1 MPLVLIL
8 LLAGLLQAFP
18 QQVRKR
24 FEGDPNQPLRRV
36 TAIRISDDGEI
47 RAISEGSLYVY
58 AQGRWQAPVPASES
72 WAAELAP
79 EPAGLPVLPATAAA
93 KQADGSLWF
102 GTAKGLF
109 HQMGKDWE
117 YRQGQRWLPH
127 DEVLAVAVNAR
138 GDVAVGTAAGV
149 GLIQNREITFA
160 EKARLYEEA
169 IEKYN
174 RRTEFGYVLERGPRG
189 VRDSDNDGLWT
200 SMYGASQCFA
210 YAVKKDTA
218 SLENARKAFRAIAF
232 LSEVTQ
238 GGTPGGLPGLV
249 ARTILPTSGPDPNAK
264 AYTRETDAAMQKRDR
279 KWKTLVPRWPKS
291 ADGKWYW
298 KSDVSSDELDGHFFF
313 YGLYYDLVAQTV
325 AEKEEVRKVVRRI
338 IDHLVKH
345 DFNMIDWDGKPTR
358 WGVFSPAQLNR
369 EKDWWAARGLNSLS
383 ILAYLKVAHHV
394 TGDKKYH
401 DVAQWLIKEHGYAQN
416 AMFAKL
422 SQGVGDGNQSDDEM
436 AYMDYWSLLQY
447 EQDPELVE
455 RYAYSL
461 HRYWALDRPEVNP
474 FFNFAAAAL
483 LKGKRYDDTHMM
495 YDLTPTGT
503 WLEQSLDTL
512 RRFPLDLHSYAL
524 SNSHR
529 TDIRRMANNRGMKRN
544 GRVLPVDER
553 QVFHWNHDPF
563 RLDHSGDG
571 GTLAD
576 GTSYLLPYYMGRYL
590 GFVKE

>member
-1 MPLVLIL
+1 MPLVLLVLI
-8 LLAGLLQAFP
+8 AGLLQAFP

-24 FEGDPNQPLRRV
+24 FEGDTNQPARRV
-36 TAIRISDDGEI
+36 TAIQINDDGDI
-47 RAISEGSLYVY
+47 RAISEGQLYVY
-58 AQGRWQAPVPASES
+58 SQGRWAAPVPATES
-72 WAAELAP
+72 WSAEQLPAP
-79 EPAGLPVLPATAAA
+79 GGLPIQPATASA
-93 KQADGSLWF
+93 KQADGTIWF

-109 HQMGKDWE
+109 HHVGNDWE

-127 DEVLAVAVNAR
+127 DEVLSVAVNSR

-149 GLIQNREITFA
+149 GLIQIREITFA

-169 IEKYN
+169 IDKYH

-200 SMYGASQCFA
+200 AMYGAAQCFA
-210 YAVKKDTA
+210 YAVKKDAA
-218 SLENARKAFRAIAF
+218 SLEHARKAFRALAF

-238 GGTPGGLPGLV
+238 GGTPAGLPGLV

-298 KSDVSSDELDGHFFF
+298 KADVSSDELDGHYFF
-313 YGLYYDLVAQTV
+313 YGLYYDLVAQTP
-325 AEKEEVRKVVRRI
+325 AEKNEVRKVVRRI
-338 IDHLVKH
+338 TDHLVKH

-358 WGVFSPAQLNR
+358 WAIFSPAQLNR
-369 EKDWWAARGLNSLS
+369 DRDWWAERGLNSLS
-383 ILAYLKVAHHV
+383 ILSYLKVAHHV

-401 DVAQWLIKEHGYAQN
+401 DVAQWLITEHGYAQN

-422 SQGVGDGNQSDDEM
+422 AQGVGDGNQSDDEM
-436 AYMDYWSLLQY
+436 AYMDYWGLLQY

-455 RYAYSL
+455 RYSFSL
-461 HRYWALDRPEVNP
+461 HRYWGLDRPELNP

-483 LKGKRYDDTHMM
+483 LKGKRFDDPHQM
-495 YDLTPTGT
+495 YDLTPTGS

-512 RRFPLDLHSYAL
+512 RRFPLDLHNYAL
-524 SNSHR
+524 SNSQR
-529 TDIRRMANNRGMKRN
+529 GDVRKLSNNRGLKRT

-563 RLDHSGDG
+563 RLDYNGDG
-571 GTLAD
+571 ATLAD

-590 GFVKE
+590 GYIKE